1 MTGYIEEGK
10 SMGKA
15 VIFDLDGTL
24 LNTLDDLEDSVN
36 HTLNYFKYPKRT
48 KAEGRSFIGGG
59 AKALIKKSLPENVT
73 AEKYEEVLSYFQAY
87 YKKNADKKTG
97 LYPGVKK
104 LVNKLSDENYSIGV
118 VSAKG
123 DIVVKELVESF
134 LGDKV
139 NETLGEKEGIKRKP
153 APDSIL
159 IMMDTLKCKPEETIY
174 VGDSEVDVEAAA
186 NAGIK
191 CASVTWGFRDKED
204 LEKIN
209 PLYIADNVQELYEL
223 IKG

>member
-1 MTGYIEEGK
+1 
-10 SMGKA
+10 MGKA

-24 LNTLDDLEDSVN
+24 LNTLDDLADSVN
-36 HTLNYFKYPKRT
+36 HTLNYFKYPERRK
-48 KAEGRSFIGGG
+48 EEVRSFIGGG

-139 NETLGEKEGIKRKP
+139 KETLGEEEGIKRKP
-153 APDSIL
+153 TPDSIL

-223 IKG
+223 IKE

>member
-1 MTGYIEEGK
+1 
-10 SMGKA
+10 MGKA

-24 LNTLDDLEDSVN
+24 LNTLDDLADSVN
-36 HTLNYFKYPKRT
+36 HTLNYFKYPERRK
-48 KAEGRSFIGGG
+48 EEVRSFIGGG

-104 LVNKLSDENYSIGV
+104 LVKKLSDENYSIGV

-186 NAGIK
+186 NAGIR
-191 CASVTWGFRDKED
+191 CASVTW
-204 LEKIN
+204 
-209 PLYIADNVQELYEL
+209 
-223 IKG
+223 

>member
-1 MTGYIEEGK
+1 M
-10 SMGKA
+10 
-15 VIFDLDGTL
+15 
-24 LNTLDDLEDSVN
+24 
-36 HTLNYFKYPKRT
+36 
-48 KAEGRSFIGGG
+48 
-59 AKALIKKSLPENVT
+59 
-73 AEKYEEVLSYFQAY
+73 
-87 YKKNADKKTG
+87 
-97 LYPGVKK
+97 
-104 LVNKLSDENYSIGV
+104 
-118 VSAKG
+118 
-123 DIVVKELVESF
+123 VESF

-139 NETLGEKEGIKRKP
+139 KETLGEKEGIKRKP

-223 IKG
+223 IKE

>member
-1 MTGYIEEGK
+1 
-10 SMGKA
+10 MGKA

-24 LNTLDDLEDSVN
+24 LNTLDDLADSVN
-36 HTLNYFKYPKRT
+36 HTLNYFKYPERT
-48 KAEGRSFIGGG
+48 KEEVRSFIGGG

-159 IMMDTLKCKPEETIY
+159 IMMDILKCKPEETIY

-186 NAGIK
+186 NAGIR

-209 PLYIADNVQELYEL
+209 PLCIADNVQELYKL
-223 IKG
+223 IKR

>member
-48 KAEGRSFIGGG
+48 KAEVRSFIGGG

-104 LVNKLSDENYSIGV
+104 LVNKL
-118 VSAKG
+118 
-123 DIVVKELVESF
+123 
-134 LGDKV
+134 GDKV

-186 NAGIK
+186 NAGIR

>member
-24 LNTLDDLEDSVN
+24 LNTL
-36 HTLNYFKYPKRT
+36 
-48 KAEGRSFIGGG
+48 
-59 AKALIKKSLPENVT
+59 
-73 AEKYEEVLSYFQAY
+73 
-87 YKKNADKKTG
+87 
-97 LYPGVKK
+97 
-104 LVNKLSDENYSIGV
+104 
-118 VSAKG
+118 
-123 DIVVKELVESF
+123 
-134 LGDKV
+134 
-139 NETLGEKEGIKRKP
+139 GEKEGIKRKP

-159 IMMDTLKCKPEETIY
+159 IMMNTLKCKPEETIY

-186 NAGIK
+186 NAGIR

-223 IKG
+223 IKE

>member
-1 MTGYIEEGK
+1 M
-10 SMGKA
+10 
-15 VIFDLDGTL
+15 
-24 LNTLDDLEDSVN
+24 
-36 HTLNYFKYPKRT
+36 
-48 KAEGRSFIGGG
+48 
-59 AKALIKKSLPENVT
+59 PENVT
-73 AEKYEEVLSYFQAY
+73 AENTKKYYPIFRLIIKRTLIKNRSLSR
-87 YKKNADKKTG
+87 G
-97 LYPGVKK
+97 KK

-186 NAGIK
+186 NAGIR

>member
-48 KAEGRSFIGGG
+48 KAEVRSFIGGG
-59 AKALIKKSLPENVT
+59 AKALIKKSLSENVT

-97 LYPGVKK
+97 IYPGVKK

-159 IMMDTLKCKPEETIY
+159 IMMDTQNANQKKLFTLETLKWMWKQPPMRELNALLSH
-174 VGDSEVDVEAAA
+174 GDSA
-186 NAGIK
+186 IRK
-191 CASVTWGFRDKED
+191 TLRR
-204 LEKIN
+204 
-209 PLYIADNVQELYEL
+209 L
-223 IKG
+223 IHCI

>member
-48 KAEGRSFIGGG
+48 KAEVRSFIGGG
-59 AKALIKKSLPENVT
+59 AKALIKKSLSENVT

-97 LYPGVKK
+97 IYPGVKK

-139 NETLGEKEGIKRKP
+139 NETLGEKEGIKR
-153 APDSIL
+153 
-159 IMMDTLKCKPEETIY
+159 KPEETIY

>member
-48 KAEGRSFIGGG
+48 KAEVRSFIGGG

-87 YKKNADKKTG
+87 
-97 LYPGVKK
+97 
-104 LVNKLSDENYSIGV
+104 DENYSIGV

-186 NAGIK
+186 NAGIR

>member
-1 MTGYIEEGK
+1 MIGYIGEGE

-24 LNTLDDLEDSVN
+24 LNTLDDLADSVN

-48 KAEGRSFIGGG
+48 
-59 AKALIKKSLPENVT
+59 KALIKKSLPENVT

-139 NETLGEKEGIKRKP
+139 KETLGEKEGIKRKP

>member
-1 MTGYIEEGK
+1 MIVSIIFWRSSCFKINSPASARLFDIVTSGK
-10 SMGKA
+10 NYLSKA
-15 VIFDLDGTL
+15 QKAFIDL
-24 LNTLDDLEDSVN
+24 
-36 HTLNYFKYPKRT
+36 
-48 KAEGRSFIGGG
+48 
-59 AKALIKKSLPENVT
+59 
-73 AEKYEEVLSYFQAY
+73 FQAY

-186 NAGIK
+186 NAGIR
-191 CASVTWGFRDKED
+191 CCLLYTSPSPRDCS
-204 LEKIN
+204 
-209 PLYIADNVQELYEL
+209 
-223 IKG
+223 

>member
-1 MTGYIEEGK
+1 MCYKYYQKYKLNSDADNFLTDEFDNVVNQITDDPLYTDEQENQAIQEQTPKNGGTRGISSDALKYKGYNVAGKIE
-10 SMGKA
+10 MPT
-15 VIFDLDGTL
+15 VRLQ
-24 LNTLDDLEDSVN
+24 
-36 HTLNYFKYPKRT
+36 YP
-48 KAEGRSFIGGG
+48 I
-59 AKALIKKSLPENVT
+59 
-73 AEKYEEVLSYFQAY
+73 
-87 YKKNADKKTG
+87 
-97 LYPGVKK
+97 
-104 LVNKLSDENYSIGV
+104 
-118 VSAKG
+118 
-123 DIVVKELVESF
+123 

-191 CASVTWGFRDKED
+191 CASVTLGFRDKED

>member
-24 LNTLDDLEDSVN
+24 LNTLDDLADSVN

-48 KAEGRSFIGGG
+48 KAEVRSFIGGG

-139 NETLGEKEGIKRKP
+139 NETLGEKEGIKRRP

-159 IMMDTLKCKPEETIY
+159 IMMDTLKCKPEETIFTLKTLKWMWKQPPMRELD
-174 VGDSEVDVEAAA
+174 VLLSHGDSA
-186 NAGIK
+186 IRK
-191 CASVTWGFRDKED
+191 TLRR
-204 LEKIN
+204 
-209 PLYIADNVQELYEL
+209 L
-223 IKG
+223 IHCI

>member
-48 KAEGRSFIGGG
+48 KAEVRSFIGGG

-123 DIVVKELVESF
+123 DIVVKELIESF

-139 NETLGEKEGIKRKP
+139 NE
-153 APDSIL
+153 
-159 IMMDTLKCKPEETIY
+159 MDTLKCKPEETIY

-186 NAGIK
+186 NAGIR

>member
-1 MTGYIEEGK
+1 
-10 SMGKA
+10 MGKA

-48 KAEGRSFIGGG
+48 KAEVRSFIGGG

-139 NETLGEKEGIKRKP
+139 KETLGEKEGIKRKP
-153 APDSIL
+153 APEGQPIIRLTEDAYNVL
-159 IMMDTLKCKPEETIY
+159 IDIY
-174 VGDSEVDVEAAA
+174 NESQLSMKQ
-186 NAGIK
+186 I
-191 CASVTWGFRDKED
+191 ASMIIMQSRDLIVYDKED
-204 LEKIN
+204 
-209 PLYIADNVQELYEL
+209 
-223 IKG
+223 